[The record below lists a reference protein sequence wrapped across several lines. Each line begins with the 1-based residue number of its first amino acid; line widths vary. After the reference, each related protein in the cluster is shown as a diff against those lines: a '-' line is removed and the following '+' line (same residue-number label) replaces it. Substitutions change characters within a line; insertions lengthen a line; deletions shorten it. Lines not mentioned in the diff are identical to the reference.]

1 MKNNKTHIDNLKPK
15 FSRRYKGMECR
26 VYLVRENPSRKP
38 IVINGP
44 DDIYKLVRDEMA
56 SSDRE
61 TLLSILLNGMNA
73 VIGIETVSAGGLN
86 SCIVS
91 LREVFKS
98 AILANAAAI
107 VLCHNHVSGNLEPS
121 EEDLK
126 ITQKMVEAGELLGI
140 RVHDHLIIS
149 HEGYRSIMD
158 KIKPIER
165 SKDHVF

>member
-1 MKNNKTHIDNLKPK
+1 MANDKASVKDLKPK
-15 FSRRYKGMECR
+15 FNKRYRGMECR

-38 IVINGP
+38 IEINGP

-61 TLLSILLNGMNA
+61 ILLSILLNGMNA
-73 VIGIETVSAGGLN
+73 VIGIETVSTGGLN

-121 EEDLK
+121 KEDLE
-126 ITQKMVEAGELLGI
+126 IIQKMVEVGELLGI
-140 RVHDHLIIS
+140 TVHDHLIVS
-149 HEGYRSIMD
+149 HEGYRSIID
-158 KIKPIER
+158 EIKT
-165 SKDHVF
+165 K